1 MTREVQEAI
10 EAKEDII
17 QQLKITVEELR
28 SELEIHEKREEER
41 KKEEGVLGKIQA
53 TVNNAIY
60 KTKYEDTNKRLGLHQ
75 EEYNREIKLR
85 EERLIQKETE
95 LIELVKKNEAQI
107 KAASNPLQ
115 AGHPEIKIV
124 ELYQAKIEVREKKI
138 FLDRHIIEAS
148 DEAKFT
154 VLENERKLIKEQ
166 FQKLFR
172 K

>member
-10 EAKEDII
+10 GAKEDII

-60 KTKYEDTNKRLGLHQ
+60 KTKYEDT
-75 EEYNREIKLR
+75 IKLR

-172 K
+172 KQIEDLEANILAY